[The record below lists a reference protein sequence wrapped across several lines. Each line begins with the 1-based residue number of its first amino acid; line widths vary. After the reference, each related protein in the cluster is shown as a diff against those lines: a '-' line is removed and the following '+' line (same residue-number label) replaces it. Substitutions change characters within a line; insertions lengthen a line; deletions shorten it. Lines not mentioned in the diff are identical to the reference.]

1 MSSSI
6 PSTGAIILC
15 AGWSGSMN
23 GSPKLR
29 LEATK
34 RGVMRQR
41 IVFAFFAAL
50 ILLSMLRDWS
60 APAACARA
68 LFLTAVSNR

>member
-1 MSSSI
+1 
-6 PSTGAIILC
+6 
-15 AGWSGSMN
+15 MN